1 MVCCPR
7 PDPCFAALRET
18 RLNSDGKDVAFVGSI
33 PEFYDQYMVPLI
45 FEPYAVDLARR
56 AADLH
61 PKHVLEIAAGTGV
74 VTREMATLLP
84 ADVPIVATDLN
95 QPMLTHAAAQ
105 GTARPVRWQQAD
117 AMQLPFTDQSF
128 DLVVCQFGV
137 MFFPDK
143 AQAFAEARRVL
154 QPGGH
159 FIFSVW
165 DRIDQNE
172 FADAISHALADMFP
186 EDPPRFM
193 ERGPHGYHDV
203 STIARDLKQGG
214 FTALPQVTTLAERSR
229 ADSPRFPA
237 IAYCHGTVW
246 RSEIEE
252 RGPGRLAEATDRSA
266 LAIAERFGAAAV
278 DGRIQAHIVTIAR

>member
-1 MVCCPR
+1 MS
-7 PDPCFAALRET
+7 
-18 RLNSDGKDVAFVGSI
+18 SDGNDAAFVGSI

-61 PKHVLEIAAGTGV
+61 PKRVLEVAAGTGV
-74 VTREMATLLP
+74 VTRQMATRLP

-95 QPMLTHAAAQ
+95 QAMLTHAAAQ
-105 GTARPVRWQQAD
+105 GTARPVTWQQAD
-117 AMQLPFTDQSF
+117 AMQLPFPDQSF
-128 DLVVCQFGV
+128 DLVVCEFGV

-172 FADAISHALADMFP
+172 FADVISYALADMFP
-186 EDPPRFM
+186 DDPPRFM
-193 ERGPHGYHDV
+193 ERSPHGYHDV
-203 STIARDLKQGG
+203 SVIARDLKRGG
-214 FTALPQVTTLAERSR
+214 FTALPQMTTLGERSR
-229 ADSPRFPA
+229 AASPRIPA

-266 LAIAERFGAAAV
+266 SAIAERFGTAAV
-278 DGRIQAHIVTIAR
+278 NGKIQAHIVAIAR